1 MNARLTSIGFYITC
15 IIFFGFQ
22 SKPLMQT
29 NNTFPT
35 SKVVGQKS
43 PSVQGETN
51 PILVET
57 EATGNKKVKQSGQF
71 SSQTQEC
78 R

>member
-22 SKPLMQT
+22 SKPIIHT
-29 NNTFPT
+29 NNTLPT
-35 SKVVGQKS
+35 TKVVGQKAH
-43 PSVQGETN
+43 SVQGETN

-71 SSQTQEC
+71 GSQTQE
-78 R
+78 

>member
-22 SKPLMQT
+22 SKPLIHA
-29 NNTFPT
+29 NNTITPVT
-35 SKVVGQKS
+35 TAQHDPIAQNKVSNG
-43 PSVQGETN
+43 SVE
-51 PILVET
+51 II
-57 EATGNKKVKQSGQF
+57 TGIKKEK
-71 SSQTQEC
+71 QTQQPVTSTQGC